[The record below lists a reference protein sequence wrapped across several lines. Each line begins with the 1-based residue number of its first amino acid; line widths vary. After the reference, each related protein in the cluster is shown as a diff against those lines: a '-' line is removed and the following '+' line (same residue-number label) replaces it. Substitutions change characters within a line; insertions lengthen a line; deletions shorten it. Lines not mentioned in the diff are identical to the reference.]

1 MKKILIFSILIV
13 FSILGTA
20 QVTRVITGKV
30 FANENGS
37 LQPLPGVNIIWENT
51 RQGTTTDSDGS
62 FSISQKSNQHM
73 LKFSFI
79 GYEPQTVH
87 IDDEAPLEIVLKP
100 NLEIGEITVVQ
111 KDRGTYLSTI
121 SPIQTERIGGAELH
135 KAACCNLAESFETN
149 PSVDVSYSDAV
160 SGAKQIRLLGLDGI
174 YSQLQTENIANFRG
188 LATNFGLTFIPG
200 PWMESILVSKGAS
213 SVLNGYE
220 SIAGQINVEFKKPD
234 SQEKL
239 HLNAFASADGKTEFN
254 ANSNIR
260 LYKDMLTTGVF
271 FHAENLSNR
280 IDHNHDMF
288 LDHPLSTQVHL
299 YNAWKYNN
307 YKGLMLHGGLR
318 FLNDERQGGQ
328 VDFRKDMPRTSTSH
342 YGIAIDNRLAEAVF
356 KAGYV
361 FPSQNSAIALLT
373 NAVTHSMNSYYG
385 LHDYEG
391 DESRFYANLIWT
403 QDLDKNG
410 FHTLNSG
417 ASFFINN
424 FDEILNQRVMDRKE
438 SVPGIFTE
446 YTLKP
451 SDQLTLMA
459 GVRADFHNMFGTMI
473 TPRMHFRYQP
483 DPRWTFRLSAG
494 KGYRTANVL
503 AENSFLLSNFREL
516 VFDETIQEEAWNYG
530 VNFIQKYNVA
540 DRDLIISAEFYR
552 TDFQKQLVVDRES
565 SSQQLIIAP
574 LDGKSY
580 ANSWQVDVRY
590 PVVKNLDL
598 LVAWRQ
604 NDVKQTIG
612 GELVEKPLTSRHKG
626 LVTLNYTT
634 NLKKWMFD
642 YTVQFNGGGRLPLLP
657 DASLNL
663 AGMDSEFPSYT
674 IMNAQITRYFR
685 YWSIY
690 AGAENLTDY
699 IQKHAVIGHENP
711 FAPGFDATR
720 IWGPV
725 SGRRIYMG
733 VRFTLNYN

>member
-1 MKKILIFSILIV
+1 MKKILIIPVLILFSILAA
-13 FSILGTA
+13 A
-20 QVTRVITGKV
+20 QVSRVVTGKV
-30 FANENGS
+30 YANENGS

-51 RQGTTTDSDGS
+51 RQGTTTDSDGA
-62 FSISQKSNQHM
+62 FSISQKNNQHM

-87 IDDEAPLEIVLKP
+87 IDGEAPLEIVLKP
-100 NLEIGEITVVQ
+100 NLEIEEITVVQ

-260 LYKDMLTTGVF
+260 LHKDMLTTGVF

-288 LDHPLSTQVHL
+288 LDHPLTTQVHF
-299 YNAWKYNN
+299 YNMWKYNN

-328 VDFRKDMPRTSTSH
+328 VDFRKDMPRNSSSP
-342 YGIAIDNRLAEAVF
+342 YGIGIDNRLVEAVF

-373 NAVTHSMNSYYG
+373 NAVQQSMDSFYG

-391 DESRFYANLIWT
+391 DETRFYANLIWT

-417 ASFFINN
+417 ASFFLNS
-424 FDEILNQRVMDRKE
+424 FDEILNQRLMDRKE

-451 SDQLTLMA
+451 SDKLTLMA
-459 GVRADFHNMFGTMI
+459 GIRADFHNMFGTMV

-516 VFDETIQEEAWNYG
+516 VFEETIQEEAWNYG

-540 DRDLIISAEFYR
+540 DRDLTISAEFYR
-552 TDFQKQLVVDRES
+552 TDFQKQLIVDRETS
-565 SSQQLIIAP
+565 AQQLIIAP

-604 NDVKQTIG
+604 NDVKQTIS
-612 GELVEKPLTSRHKG
+612 GELVEKPLTSRYKG
-626 LVTLNYTT
+626 LVTMNYTT
-634 NLKKWMFD
+634 NLKRWMFD
-642 YTVQFNGGGRLPLLP
+642 YTVQFNGGGRLPLLS

-663 AGMDSEFPSYT
+663 AGMDEEFPSYT
-674 IMNAQITRYFR
+674 VMNAQVTRYFR

-699 IQKHAVIGHENP
+699 IQHHAVIGHESP
-711 FAPGFDATR
+711 FNQGFDATR

-733 VRFTLNYN
+733 LRFTLNYN

>member
-1 MKKILIFSILIV
+1 MKKILIFSILV
-13 FSILGTA
+13 VLSILGTA

-87 IDDEAPLEIVLKP
+87 IDREAPLEIVLKP

-328 VDFRKDMPRTSTSH
+328 IDFREDMPRTSTSP

-391 DESRFYANLIWT
+391 DETRFYANLIWT

-424 FDEILNQRVMDRKE
+424 FDEILNQRLMDRKE

-459 GVRADFHNMFGTMI
+459 GVRADFHNMFGTMV

-516 VFDETIQEEAWNYG
+516 VFDETIQEKAWNYG

-574 LDGKSY
+574 LNGKSY

-604 NDVKQTIG
+604 NDVRQTIG

-626 LVTLNYTT
+626 LVTMNYTT

-657 DASLNL
+657 DASLNM
-663 AGMDSEFPSYT
+663 AGMDTEFPSYT